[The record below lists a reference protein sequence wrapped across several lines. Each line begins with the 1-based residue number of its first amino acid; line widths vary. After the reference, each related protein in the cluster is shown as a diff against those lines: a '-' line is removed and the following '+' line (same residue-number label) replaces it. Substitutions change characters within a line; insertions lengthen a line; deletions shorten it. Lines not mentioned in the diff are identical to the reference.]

1 MGGFNTFEEDVL
13 HIPFFCDSGNTAAR
27 SAAKLS
33 VPSLASILHTLVKKI
48 DRGPDR
54 PAVSDVRVTSCFAD
68 FDQKQGFAG
77 TAVTDT
83 GFKLESNVL
92 YKKYVELMGLSNCYL
107 EISKILKFF
116 KILKILKT
124 FQNFQKNFQEIFKKF
139 KKPEYM
145 LNNYV

>member
-1 MGGFNTFEEDVL
+1 MLTRALVGGLF
-13 HIPFFCDSGNTAAR
+13 IAPSRFFCDSGNRAAR

-33 VPSLASILHTLVKKI
+33 VPFLASILRTFLNKI

-54 PAVSDVRVTSCFAD
+54 PAVSDVRVTSCFVD

-92 YKKYVELMGLSNCYL
+92 YKKYEELMGLSNCYL
-107 EISKILKFF
+107 EISKILKFS
-116 KILKILKT
+116 KL
-124 FQNFQKNFQEIFKKF
+124 
-139 KKPEYM
+139 
-145 LNNYV
+145 